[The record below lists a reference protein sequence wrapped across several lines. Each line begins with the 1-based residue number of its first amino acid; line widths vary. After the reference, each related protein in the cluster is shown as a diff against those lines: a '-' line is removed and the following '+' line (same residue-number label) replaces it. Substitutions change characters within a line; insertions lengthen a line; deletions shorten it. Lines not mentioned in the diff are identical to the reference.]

1 MNMNDV
7 TDVFIYSVD
16 RFNIRNVESNP
27 NPNSRNNEIVDLKK
41 ELEESKEVIDD
52 LVMYQDSWK
61 SETKLLLL

>member
-1 MNMNDV
+1 MNEYDA

-27 NPNSRNNEIVDLKK
+27 NPNSKNNEIVDLKK

-52 LVMYQDSWK
+52 LVMYQDS
-61 SETKLLLL
+61 